1 MSRLSLYL
9 LRLFSIEAL
18 ALFGVAAFLLFLIQT
33 LRLLDSVLA
42 RGQGILTLIG
52 QSLLGIPT
60 LGTAFLYICLGI
72 GLGRA
77 LRSLQGSSELT
88 VIHSSHLLP
97 TLLRAIGLYILLG
110 VLALLLIAHF
120 VEPLSQRASA
130 RWSAS
135 IAADLVGHSLVPH
148 KFTELV
154 PGVTISIASR
164 SFGGEVRDFFADDRR
179 TEGARRTYI
188 AKSALIGEDEQGYVL
203 KLSDGV
209 VQYRSD
215 EREFSEFSF
224 SRYDLALDRLTSG
237 TTADTRTIEQ
247 STSLDLASAALTA
260 GAWSPEIQQ
269 ILVRRS
275 GEALRVAAMCLLVT
289 ALAGFPTGSR
299 RRAGVP
305 IELVVLGIAFL
316 ERGFT
321 AYGPIKGIYS
331 AASGGLVL
339 LAVAIVLLMIRLRVF
354 RPLPRARP
362 A

>member
-9 LRLFSIEAL
+9 LRLFSIEAM
-18 ALFGVAAFLLFLIQT
+18 ALFAVASFLLFLIQT

-77 LRSLQGSSELT
+77 LRSLQGSSELA

-110 VLALLLIAHF
+110 VLALLLIAH
-120 VEPLSQRASA
+120 VIEPLSQRVSA
-130 RWSAS
+130 RWSAN

-164 SFGGEVRDFFADDRR
+164 SFGGEVRGFFADDRR

-188 AKSALIGEDEQGYVL
+188 ASSALIGEDAQGYVL
-203 KLSDGV
+203 KLADGV
-209 VQYRSD
+209 VQYRS
-215 EREFSEFSF
+215 EEKEFSEFSF
-224 SRYDLALDRLTSG
+224 SRYDLALDRLTNA
-237 TTADTRTIEQ
+237 TPADTQTLDQ
-247 STSLDLASAALTA
+247 STSLDLVASALSARR
-260 GAWSPEIQQ
+260 WSPDILQM
-269 ILVRRS
+269 LVRRS
-275 GEALRVAAMCLLVT
+275 GEALRVAAMCVLVT
-289 ALAGFPTGSR
+289 ALATFPSGSR
-299 RRAGVP
+299 RNGRIP
-305 IELVVLGIAFL
+305 IELIVLGVAFL

-321 AYGPIKGIYS
+321 AYAPIKGIYS
-331 AASGGLVL
+331 TASGGLFLLVLGLVL
-339 LAVAIVLLMIRLRVF
+339 LLFRLRIF
-354 RPLPRARP
+354 QGLPRARP

>member
-18 ALFGVAAFLLFLIQT
+18 ALFAVASFLLFLIQT

-77 LRSLQGSSELT
+77 LRGLQGSGELA
-88 VIHSSHLLP
+88 VMHSSQLLP
-97 TLLRAIGLYILLG
+97 TLLRAIGTYILLG
-110 VLALLLIAHF
+110 VIALLVIAHM

-130 RWSAS
+130 RWSAN

-164 SFGGEVRDFFADDRR
+164 RPGGEVRDFFADDRR
-179 TEGARRTYI
+179 ADGARRTYI
-188 AKSALIGEDEQGYVL
+188 ASSALIGEDAQGYVL
-203 KLSDGV
+203 KLGDGV
-209 VQYRSD
+209 VQYRSQD
-215 EREFSEFSF
+215 GEFSEFSF
-224 SRYDLALDRLTSG
+224 SRYDLALDRLTNTSSAE
-237 TTADTRTIEQ
+237 TQTMEQ
-247 STSLDLASAALTA
+247 STSFDLVGAALASGSL
-260 GAWSPEIQQ
+260 GDDVLQM
-269 ILVRRS
+269 LVRRS

-289 ALAGFPTGSR
+289 ALAAFPSGSR
-299 RRAGVP
+299 RHARVP

-321 AYGPIKGIYS
+321 AYGPIQGIYG
-331 AASGGLVL
+331 AASGGLFL
-339 LAVAIVLLMIRLRVF
+339 LAVAVVLLLFRLRLF
-354 RPLPRARP
+354 RGVPRMVP